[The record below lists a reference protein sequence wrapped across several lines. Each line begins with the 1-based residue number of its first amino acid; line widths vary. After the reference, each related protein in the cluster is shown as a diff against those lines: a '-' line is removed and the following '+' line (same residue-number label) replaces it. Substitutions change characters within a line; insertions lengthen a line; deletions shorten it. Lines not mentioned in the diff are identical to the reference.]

1 MEAKPKLNLKNFN
14 FDLSNFHVNF
24 NYIKRV
30 VAKYLLDFMI
40 PLACLVLSLVLGL
53 FVLRPSISKLPE
65 LQQTN
70 EEVTALDLQLTEKLK
85 NLNDL
90 LNFKPI
96 ISNHVDDF
104 EVILPSEPMVPQ
116 LLTQVDTL
124 VAINGLALKDLN
136 YASQVVVT
144 PSGAQPTVAVQTPA
158 ALAPSRFVLVN
169 LKVVG
174 TYNQVIPFLRN
185 METSGRVLKVDSVRL
200 SKFRSGLGDEE
211 VVDDAMSMD
220 FVLRAPYLRVQ
231 SNAVTDDP
239 VTIDINDPKF
249 NETRARVEGF
259 EVYKYNIRT
268 LQRELITE
276 GTRESTEST
285 ESTGLRE

>member
-1 MEAKPKLNLKNFN
+1 MEAKPKLDLKNFN
-14 FDLSNFHVNF
+14 FDLSNFNVNF
-24 NYIKRV
+24 NHVKRV
-30 VAKYLLDFMI
+30 VEKYLLDFMI
-40 PLACLVLSLVLGL
+40 PLACLVLSLVLGI

-70 EEVTALDLQLTEKLK
+70 EEATALDLQLTEKLK

-96 ISNHVDDF
+96 VSNYVDDF
-104 EVILPSEPMVPQ
+104 EVILPPEPMVPQ

-136 YASQVVVT
+136 YTSKVVAA
-144 PSGAQPTVAVQTPA
+144 PSGAQPAASAQTPVA
-158 ALAPSRFVLVN
+158 PAPSRFVLVN

-174 TYNQVIPFLRN
+174 TYNQVIPFLKN
-185 METSGRVLKVDSVRL
+185 METSGRVLKVDSVKL
-200 SKFRSGLGDEE
+200 SKFRVGPRDEE
-211 VVDDAMSMD
+211 VVEDAMSMD
-220 FVLRAPYLRVQ
+220 FVLRAPYVRVQ

-239 VTIDINDPKF
+239 ITIDINDPKF
-249 NETRARVEGF
+249 NEIRARVEGF

-285 ESTGLRE
+285 ESTGPRE